1 VRLLES
7 FVMRALY
14 ASLIALLLASLVACS
29 KPDPTPVLRER
40 FTLLAKNICGN
51 RAEACVE
58 LVDPVYVRAQGT
70 DKVVG
75 SFKFMVGLY
84 KLMNIQ
90 EQKVRID
97 EVLVLPTGKT
107 AEIRYSLQ
115 VNGEWKPQDKPTKWL
130 LVDGQWFLQL

>member
-1 VRLLES
+1 MRSLFAFLAGLTLLG
-7 FVMRALY
+7 
-14 ASLIALLLASLVACS
+14 LIAC
-29 KPDPTPVLRER
+29 KQPDPTPVLRQR
-40 FTLLAKNICGN
+40 FELLAKNICN
-51 RAEACVE
+51 NQPEACVE

-84 KLMNIQ
+84 KFMNIQ
-90 EQKVRID
+90 ENKVRID

>member
-1 VRLLES
+1 
-7 FVMRALY
+7 MRPLFAALTV
-14 ASLIALLLASLVACS
+14 LLLASLVACN

-51 RAEACVE
+51 QPEACVA

-84 KLMNIQ
+84 KFMNIQ
-90 EQKVRID
+90 ENKVRID
-97 EVLVLPTGKT
+97 EVLILPAGNS

-115 VNGEWKPQDKPTKWL
+115 VNGEWKPQEKPTKWL